1 MDKQKGITP
10 KRTKKASTPSLPE
23 GVKETFNARPD
34 LKEVFI
40 SNDGKD
46 WRFSKA
52 RAIKAFGESGYK
64 TVKR

>member
-1 MDKQKGITP
+1 MDKQKEIAP

-40 SNDGKD
+40 SKDGKD

-52 RAIKAFGESGYK
+52 RAIKAFGESGFK